1 MKIYIAGK
9 ITGDPGYL
17 DKFRG
22 EAERLEG
29 LGHIV
34 LNPAELPEGMNKA
47 EYMRICFAMI
57 DVADEVWMMPRWAAS
72 EGAALELRY
81 CRYICKDY
89 RLMSLM
95 RWFKPWEKGD

>member
-1 MKIYIAGK
+1 MKVYIAGK
-9 ITGDPGYL
+9 ITGDPDYRA
-17 DKFRG
+17 KFADAQRQI
-22 EAERLEG
+22 EAQ
-29 LGHIV
+29 GHIV
-34 LNPAELPEGMNKA
+34 LNPATLPEGMEPKD
-47 EYMRICFAMI
+47 YMRICFAMI

-95 RWFKPWEKGD
+95 RWFQPWEKEN